1 MTRPEGS
8 AALIGF
14 WSIIV
19 QEPLSGHFSPV
30 RTVVPIGHKP
40 EIVAAMAVPQYL
52 WPPAWAALRLRILP
66 HFLLSR
72 SSPGSGAE
80 RLLLR
85 VDRFER
91 GGALIV
97 SDEVVTGAARGRTRE
112 TAAIGWGR
120 DQ

>member
-52 WPPAWAALRLRILP
+52 WPPAWAAPASANLATLSAFKVESRL
-66 HFLLSR
+66 
-72 SSPGSGAE
+72 
-80 RLLLR
+80 
-85 VDRFER
+85 
-91 GGALIV
+91 
-97 SDEVVTGAARGRTRE
+97 RGRTAA
-112 TAAIGWGR
+112 TAR
-120 DQ
+120 RSV